1 MQIRILRRRYTILEL
16 RVLLKS
22 ILKLF
27 LSPKKIANFLL
38 VKISLFLKMKDCL
51 GLPFNINIE
60 PTGSCNYEC
69 VKCER
74 FSDGYRDEGEIVRGK
89 HMPFEHYLKIID
101 DIGDFLL
108 SLRLWNFGE
117 PLLHKD
123 IFRMISYAKKKNIIV
138 AISSNLS
145 LLSPSGAEE
154 LVSCGLD
161 YLVVSFDGGS
171 AETYSLY
178 HGVDYFEKVMENIK
192 ALVSAKEKLSSLT
205 PFIELQFIVMRGNE
219 RELGKVKKFSEELGV
234 NKITFLRVD
243 KEKINFRRFNLLNRD
258 DILPNNKD
266 YVLDKDAIR
275 LIKRCNNPWEG
286 ALIRYS
292 GLVFPCV
299 EDIGETH
306 PMGRVFYEGRYLGFK
321 QIWKSKN
328 YRNFRAEIKN
338 KINDI
343 KICRNC
349 AQRDNN
355 IEDQIFLC

>member
-1 MQIRILRRRYTILEL
+1 M
-16 RVLLKS
+16 
-22 ILKLF
+22 
-27 LSPKKIANFLL
+27 SPKKIVNFLL
-38 VKISLFLKMKDCL
+38 VSISRFLKTKDCL

-74 FSDGYRDEGEIVRGK
+74 FSDSYRDEGQIVQGK
-89 HMPFEHYLKIID
+89 HMPFEHYCKIIE

-108 SLRLWNFGE
+108 SVRLWNFGE

-138 AISSNLS
+138 AVSSNLS
-145 LLSPSGAEE
+145 LLSAAGAEG

-161 YLVVSFDGGS
+161 YLIVSFDGGS
-171 AETYSLY
+171 ARTYSLY
-178 HGVDYFEKVMENIK
+178 HGADYFEKVAENIK
-192 ALVSAKEKLSSLT
+192 ALVYAKKKLKSLT
-205 PFIELQFIVMRGNE
+205 PFIELQFIVMRENE
-219 RELGKVKKFSEELGV
+219 GELAQVKRLSEELGV
-234 NKITFLRVD
+234 NKVTFLRVD
-243 KEKINFRRFNLLNRD
+243 KEKINFRKFNLLNRD
-258 DILPNNKD
+258 DILPENWD
-266 YVLDKDAIR
+266 YVLDKDSIR
-275 LIKRCNNPWEG
+275 LINRCNNPWEG
-286 ALIRYS
+286 TLIRYS
-292 GLVFPCV
+292 GLVLPCV

-321 QIWKSKN
+321 QIWKSEN
-328 YRNFRAEIKN
+328 YRNFRAEIKDR
-338 KINDI
+338 INDI